1 MALTATEK
9 TKIIKYLGWPL
20 KTLDSGSTHYNSIVN
35 SRLINLTVEA
45 EALIKGLLTRI
56 EKIDSA
62 MESALCRMSTQQV
75 GDIKLNNMEMDQL
88 KKEYIKRIRELSD
101 ATDIKIERSGG
112 VNVGVV
118 V

>member
-20 KTLDSGSTHYNSIVN
+20 KTLDSTSTHFNSIVN
-35 SRLINLTVEA
+35 ARLLNLTAEA
-45 EALIKGLLTRI
+45 EALIKGILKRI
-56 EKIDSA
+56 ESLDDK
-62 MESALCRMSTQQV
+62 MEAALCRLSTQQV
-75 GDIKLNNMEMDQL
+75 GDIKLNNMELDQL

-101 ATDIKIERSGG
+101 ATDIDIERSGG